1 MPNFDGGHYFLSA
14 LITICEGSIYS
25 SIPKDYVTS
34 PGKGKYVTSHVHCL
48 REVLASIPSENPRFI
63 ANRNANAISNQ
74 YNAPFS
80 RDLSTH
86 FSRFAIVDDVA
97 YVGKQHKDAIL
108 ATIQG
113 INPVIPETIDQLPF
127 SYLAWIAEFDAEDGS
142 ESSLKK
148 YLYGLWDVMEF
159 ELTAIFRH
167 CQNFKADNPKESFI
181 NIVISSR
188 LETTMSFND
197 YYWSGEPGLWK
208 GSPSLPNKLPG
219 VISLPLVS
227 AGIIFVVSLVKGVSG
242 WTALLLFVILLIVT
256 ILWIYRRILNAGA
269 KPFPAAPRTDL
280 RSILKSLYLQ
290 RQFIRFMIKNQAA
303 SPKTLKTA
311 FAEFIALHNPG
322 DISFPTQAPGSI
334 PS

>member
-14 LITICEGSIYS
+14 LIPICEGSIYS
-25 SIPKDYVTS
+25 RIPEEYVTS
-34 PGKGKYVTSHVHCL
+34 PDRGKYVTSHVHCL

-63 ANRNANAISNQ
+63 ANHNANTISDQ
-74 YNAPFS
+74 HNAPFS
-80 RDLSTH
+80 RDLNTH

-113 INPVIPETIDQLPF
+113 KNPVIPETIDQLPF
-127 SYLAWIAEFDAEDGS
+127 SYLAWIAEFDTEDGS
-142 ESSLKK
+142 DSSLKK
-148 YLYGLWDVMEF
+148 YLHGLWDVMEF

-167 CQNFKADNPKESFI
+167 CQNFNANNPKESFV
-181 NIVISSR
+181 NIVFSSR

-227 AGIIFVVSLVKGVSG
+227 AGIIFVVSLIKGVSG
-242 WTALLLFVILLIVT
+242 WTALLLFFILSIVT
-256 ILWIYRRILNAGA
+256 ILWIYRRILIAGA
-269 KPFPAAPRTDL
+269 TPFPAAPRTDL

-290 RQFIRFMIKNQAA
+290 RQFIRFMIKNQAV

-311 FAEFIALHNPG
+311 FAEFIALHNPE

-334 PS
+334 TS

>member
-14 LITICEGSIYS
+14 LIPICEGSIYS
-25 SIPKDYVTS
+25 PIPKYYVTS
-34 PGKGKYVTSHVHCL
+34 LDRGKYVTSHVHCL
-48 REVLASIPSENPRFI
+48 REVLASIPSENSGL
-63 ANRNANAISNQ
+63 NANGNDNKIFNQ

-97 YVGKQHKDAIL
+97 YVGKQNKDAIL

-127 SYLAWIAEFDAEDGS
+127 SYLAWIAEFDADDGS

-159 ELTAIFRH
+159 ELIAIFRH
-167 CQNFKADNPKESFI
+167 CQNFNADNPKESFI

-208 GSPSLPNKLPG
+208 GSPSLPNKLPR
-219 VISLPLVS
+219 VISLPLIS
-227 AGIIFVVSLVKGVSG
+227 AGIIFIVSLVNGVSG
-242 WTALLLFVILLIVT
+242 WSASFLLFLLLIIAIF
-256 ILWIYRRILNAGA
+256 WIYRRILHAGA
-269 KPFPAAPRTDL
+269 KPFQAAPRTDL
-280 RSILKSLYLQ
+280 SSILKSLYLQ

-303 SPKTLKTA
+303 SPKALRSA

-322 DISFPTQAPGSI
+322 DVAFPTQSPGGI